1 MYSLIFKY
9 ESLLYLLPILLFG
22 ALFVSHHLVFHLFL
36 CFLLYLTRYFVIIF
50 LFLCPFI
57 MFWFFLIL
65 FLVHFLTSSFLSLCL
80 RCTVFLPPLSVPYI
94 NLLRFKIYCLLFWAF
109 YLWSLYGCYND
120 SFCISLN
127 NALPEG

>member
-1 MYSLIFKY
+1 MRVSSLSFTY
-9 ESLLYLLPILLFG
+9 F
-22 ALFVSHHLVFHLFL
+22 AFRCFVCFPSSCFSFVFMF
-36 CFLLYLTRYFVIIF
+36 FIISNSVFCNCF

-109 YLWSLYGCYND
+109 CLWSLYGCYND

>member
-1 MYSLIFKY
+1 MFFIISN
-9 ESLLYLLPILLFG
+9 S
-22 ALFVSHHLVFHLFL
+22 VF
-36 CFLLYLTRYFVIIF
+36 CNYF

-109 YLWSLYGCYND
+109 CLWSLYGCYND
-120 SFCISLN
+120 SFCISSRLTTLCRKVN
-127 NALPEG
+127 KNISIVLLWIDIPKFTQIHIQKLPSMVCL